1 MRRKVPMLLD
11 CDWNNGEVT
20 TEQTRWL
27 DQDQQRSWRALLMGM
42 TLLRDRLDAD
52 LRRLFDLSLP
62 EYEVLVRLSE
72 NDGQMRMAQLADAM
86 AHSRSRI
93 THTISR
99 MEKAGLVERTES
111 PEDGRGVVAKMTPDG
126 MDLLV
131 RAAPFHVLG
140 VREYLVDLV
149 SEADLSAVG
158 RVFDT
163 VSDHLVECHPAI
175 EMRIP
180 PD

>member
-1 MRRKVPMLLD
+1 
-11 CDWNNGEVT
+11 VT
-20 TEQTRWL
+20 DRTRWL
-27 DQDQQRSWRALLMGM
+27 DLDQQRSWRALLMGM

-62 EYEVLVRLSE
+62 EYEILVRLSE
-72 NDGQMRMAQLADAM
+72 HEGSLRMAQLADAM

-99 MEKAGLVERTES
+99 MEGAGLVSRVGS
-111 PEDGRGVVAKMTPDG
+111 PDDRRGRVARITDEG
-126 MDLLV
+126 MDLLR
-131 RAAPFHVLG
+131 RAAPFHVTG

-149 SEADLSAVG
+149 DPADFDAVG
-158 RVFDT
+158 RVFDA

-175 EMRIP
+175 EMRLP
-180 PD
+180 PEGA